1 MCTARGHRDDLLPLP
16 DDVGRA
22 IAAHL
27 QTRRPLEQQRVIF
40 LRGLAPSGGLGRGGV
55 AFVVRRACGRAGIP
69 PIGPHRL
76 RHTLACE
83 MVAAGVP
90 LVEIGQVLRHTGLT
104 STSIYARVDVR
115 ALRTLAQAWP
125 VGAA

>member
-1 MCTARGHRDDLLPLP
+1 
-16 DDVGRA
+16 
-22 IAAHL
+22 
-27 QTRRPLEQQRVIF
+27 
-40 LRGLAPSGGLGRGGV
+40 
-55 AFVVRRACGRAGIP
+55 
-69 PIGPHRL
+69 
-76 RHTLACE
+76 